1 MQGLHD
7 SIVNAN
13 KTELEKLTA
22 MYEEA

>member
-7 SIVNAN
+7 SIVNDN